1 MRNVPE
7 KYLPFFMKELEK
19 QNAVYSE
26 EWKCPTS
33 YLAKANYHTQLYHCD
48 VHSTVA
54 AFQYANALL
63 LTGREEDLQRA
74 IEVLDHV
81 AHLQDKDPANAT
93 FGIWSWYMEEPLEKM
108 APPDWNWADF
118 CGKSILQALIY
129 HSERLPAELVDYLK
143 YTLRCAALSIF
154 RRNMH
159 PGYTNI
165 SIMGSYVTLCAG
177 QLLDWQEMKDYG
189 KSRFTKAWD
198 YTMKNG
204 TFAEYNSATYTV
216 EAIEDLSRIHMH
228 IDDPDVHRMSGDM
241 LDVAWRTVAEHFH
254 APTKQWTGPNARS
267 YTWLT
272 TDAALSFLRVGLDN
286 GETLIT
292 DDRFAYS
299 TKWPYIDMVCPDKYR
314 AAFTDIVP
322 HDVNLGFTTNTSI
335 DKPRDTIAI
344 SHLTPEYTLASW
356 ETNMTWNQRRNLTGY
371 WGGEQARFINA
382 TILHDLY
389 DFSSAMFVTAQSGGN
404 ALVAASLNTDG
415 GDTHCGLDLL
425 KDETVTM
432 YDLRMRIELG
442 GAIENPPVVTGDTA
456 VMEDGGIKLVVKLLD
471 GTFDGQPVHLEV
483 RNTAWDLEQQ
493 AANANVHRRF
503 VGDEPRWYVDVVFYH
518 GEYKPFKLSEIKAAY
533 AAVTLSMEGAEPENA
548 KIVTDPANVR
558 ETCAALAQD
567 GVLSEVITENA
578 LYAEVVL
585 GGDKLAVVCP
595 AAPVTRAAWKGHA
608 IINDVPMKK
617 TYGL

>member
-1 MRNVPE
+1 MRTVEE
-7 KYLPFFMKELEK
+7 KYRPFFQQRLEK
-19 QNAVYSE
+19 ENAIYSE

-33 YLAKANYHTQLYHCD
+33 YLAKANYHTRLYHCD

-54 AFQYANALL
+54 AFGYANALL
-63 LTGREEDLQRA
+63 LTGRDEDLARA
-74 IEVLDHV
+74 IEVLDHA

-129 HSERLPAELVDYLK
+129 HGERLPAELVDYLK

-189 KSRFTKAWD
+189 LSRFTKAWD

-216 EAIEDLSRIHMH
+216 EAIEDLSRIYDQ
-228 IDDPDVHRMSGDM
+228 IENEDVHRMCGDM

-254 APTKQWTGPNARS
+254 APTRQWTGPNARS

-272 TDAALSFLRVGLDN
+272 TNAALSFLRTALDN
-286 GETLIT
+286 GEELIS
-292 DDRFAYS
+292 DECFEYNL
-299 TKWPYIDMVCPDKYR
+299 KWPYINLSCPEKYR
-314 AAFTDIVP
+314 EAFRTCTP
-322 HDVNLGFTTNTSI
+322 HDVNLGFTTGNSI
-335 DKPRDTIAI
+335 KSPRDTIAV

-371 WGGEQARFINA
+371 WGGEKARFINA

-389 DFSSAMFVTAQSGGN
+389 DFSSGMFVTAQQGGH
-404 ALVAASLNTDG
+404 ALVAASFVTDG
-415 GDTHCGLDLL
+415 GDTHCNLDML
-425 KDETVTM
+425 KNETVEM

-442 GAIENPPVVTGDTA
+442 GAIDNPPVVSGDTA
-456 VMEDGGIKLVVKLLD
+456 VMEDGGVRMLIKLL
-471 GTFDGQPVHLEV
+471 GGMFDGQPVRLELT
-483 RNTAWDLEQQ
+483 NTAWDLEQQ
-493 AANANVHRRF
+493 DANANVHRRF
-503 VGDEPRWYVDVVFYH
+503 VGEEPRWYVDVVFYH
-518 GEYKPFKLSEIKAAY
+518 GEYKSFKLSDVRAAY
-533 AAVTLSMEGAEPENA
+533 AAVTLSMEGAEPA
-548 KIVTDPANVR
+548 DVSVS
-558 ETCAALAQD
+558 AQD
-567 GVLSEVITENA
+567 GVLQARAVMDGA
-578 LYAEVVL
+578 
-585 GGDKLAVVCP
+585 KLAVECP
-595 AAPVTRAAWKGHA
+595 AKPVIRAQWKGNA
-608 IINDVPMKK
+608 CIDDVPMKK
-617 TYGL
+617 TYGLR